1 MSWTSLLMFS
11 SEFSLERD
19 LCNTF
24 VLSFHTWNEKQNL
37 IICWQVKEEIKGMNT
52 CYIKETPYNK
62 NKAEAYYLRVFASEY
77 NYNRYFFKQSSTHVN
92 RVQYTVVK
100 AVLL

>member
-1 MSWTSLLMFS
+1 MPWTSLLMFS

-37 IICWQVKEEIKGMNT
+37 IICWQVKEEIKGMNI
-52 CYIKETPYNK
+52 CYVERNP
-62 NKAEAYYLRVFASEY
+62 L
-77 NYNRYFFKQSSTHVN
+77 Q
-92 RVQYTVVK
+92 
-100 AVLL
+100 